1 MAVEEKSIYP
11 QWWNFDEEG
20 DGARIEGTF
29 VRAGRGFTSQGERT
43 FVVLLVGDVER
54 TVWLHHDVLANAFA
68 RELHRRPD
76 KRFNVG
82 ESIEIERLGMQDS
95 KAGGKQYMNYRVA
108 FPDGPEV
115 SQVDVFGPPP
125 GQQPGQQAEQ
135 TETAGNGGGSSFD
148 DDIPFAPE

>member
-11 QWWNFDEEG
+11 QWWNFDEDG

-29 VRAGRGFTSQGERT
+29 VRAGRGFTQQGEKT

-82 ESIEIERLGMQDS
+82 EQIVIAQLGMRDS
-95 KAGGKQYMNYRVA
+95 KAGGKMYMNYQVE

-125 GQQPGQQAEQ
+125 DQRQQQQDGPAES
-135 TETAGNGGGSSFD
+135 TSGGNGFD
-148 DDIPFAPE
+148 DDIPFEPR